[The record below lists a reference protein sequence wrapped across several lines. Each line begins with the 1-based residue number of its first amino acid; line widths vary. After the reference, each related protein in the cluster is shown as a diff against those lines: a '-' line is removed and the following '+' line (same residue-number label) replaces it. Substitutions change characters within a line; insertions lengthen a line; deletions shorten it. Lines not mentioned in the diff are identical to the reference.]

1 MSEGVKCVVCDGRGF
16 LDDAEPEEYFT
27 SEGNSAIRF
36 KPLKLQC
43 PNPDCHAG
51 FILPEGVEK

>member
-36 KPLKLQC
+36 KPLKLQ
-43 PNPDCHAG
+43 
-51 FILPEGVEK
+51 

>member
-1 MSEGVKCVVCDGRGF
+1 MSEGYEKCQICNGQGY
-16 LDDAEPEEYFT
+16 LPDAEPEEYFT

-43 PNPDCHAG
+43 PNPKCHEG
-51 FILPEGVEK
+51 FILPKEE